1 MKKLPWHINGKLHV
15 KGESIFI
22 GEDRKPEGL
31 LYARFL
37 FSPVAHAIV
46 KKLDTSKAESMQGI
60 TAVLTYKDIPGE
72 NQIGHVIK
80 DEPLFPE
87 TKIMYAGQPLAMVL
101 SPYPL
106 IAEQA
111 IKLIELKFEE
121 MHPILEID
129 EADKKKEWYIP
140 ERKIESGDVK
150 AALKKAKHTFSG
162 SVESSNQEHFYM
174 ETQRCWA
181 VPGEDQTI
189 TLYSATQS
197 TMEVQEVLSHILVIP
212 AHKIV
217 LDVRRLG
224 GAFGGKERAGT
235 LWGCLAGL
243 GAFLT
248 QKPVEVLLDRTEDM
262 LATGK
267 RHPFKSRYKVG
278 FDDTGKLTAFDI
290 ELLANGGAYADLSIA
305 ILERAMFH
313 AENAYYIP
321 DIRIRGR
328 ACRTNLPPNTAFRG
342 FGGPQGIFV
351 IENIIEEI
359 AHKLKLDPLEVRLRN
374 LYVKGDSAPYG
385 QKIKEI
391 NLKALFA
398 RLQKI
403 SNYDKLKKQVER
415 FNQAHSDLKQGIG
428 IVPVK
433 FGISFTTAL
442 LNQGSA
448 LIWIYIDGT
457 VSVTTGGI
465 EMGQEVNSKVAI
477 IVSKVLGIPFDKIR
491 VESSNSQRVGNA
503 SPTAASTG
511 TDINGNAARI
521 AAEQLRERLLRHAA
535 EMLSQASGKKIQ
547 SRQIELNDDKAY
559 VQRNPKLSIRIPDL
573 IRGLYNSRKALGA
586 YGYYA
591 TPKVHFDREAGKGHP
606 FAYYVYGCAL
616 ARVEVDVL
624 LGTSKLLNTFV
635 IHETG
640 PLLHDDID
648 RGQIIGA
655 FIQAMGWCTMEEA
668 PHDAKGKYLALSP
681 STYKIPGIR
690 DLPEKLVVEMVQ
702 SPCKEASVLGSKAVG
717 EPPFIYGEAVWFAIR
732 NAISAIAKHKVIAP
746 LTFPATPEAI
756 LLAAEKL
763 KKKKEI
769 ESRGHYVSD
778 FFDRCTAQK

>member
-1 MKKLPWHINGKLHV
+1 MKKLPWHINGRLHV
-15 KGESIFI
+15 TGKSKFI
-22 GEDRKPEGL
+22 GEDNKPEGL

-37 FSPVAHAIV
+37 LSPIAHATIL
-46 KKLDTSKAESMQGI
+46 KLDVSKAREMTNI
-60 TAVLTYKDIPGE
+60 TAVFTCKDVPGV

-87 TKIMYAGQPLAMVL
+87 KEIMYVGQPLAMVL

-106 IAEQA
+106 VADKA
-111 IKLIELKFEE
+111 VKLIELEYKEL
-121 MHPILEID
+121 HPIFDID

-140 ERKIESGDVK
+140 ERKIENGKVQTE
-150 AALKKAKHTFSG
+150 LKTAKHTLSG
-162 SVESSNQEHFYM
+162 VVESSNQEHFYM

-181 VPGEDQTI
+181 VPGEGNTL

-197 TMEVQEVLSHILVIP
+197 TMEVQEVMSHVLGIP
-212 AHKIV
+212 ANQIV

-235 LWGCLAGL
+235 LWACLAGL
-243 GAFLT
+243 GAFIT
-248 QKPVEVLLDRTEDM
+248 QKPVEVKLDRVEDM

-278 FDDTGKLTAFDI
+278 FDDKGKITAYDI
-290 ELLANGGAYADLSIA
+290 ELLANGGAYADLSVA

-313 AENAYYIP
+313 AENAYHIP
-321 DIRIRGR
+321 DICIRGR

-342 FGGPQGIFV
+342 FGAPQGIFV
-351 IENIIEEI
+351 IENVIEQI

-374 LYVKGDSAPYG
+374 LYKTGDIAPYG
-385 QKIKEI
+385 QPVKET
-391 NLKALFA
+391 NMKSLFA
-398 RLQKI
+398 RLKTI
-403 SNYDKLKKQVER
+403 SSYDKLKADVDKFNKQ
-415 FNQAHSDLKQGIG
+415 NKTMKQGIG

-477 IVSKVLGIPFDKIR
+477 IVAKVLGISFDNIR

-511 TDINGNAARI
+511 TDINGNAARL
-521 AAEQLRERLLRHAA
+521 AAEQIRERLVKLAA
-535 EMLSQASGKKIQ
+535 ELLSKKTNKKLKDSDI
-547 SRQIELNDDKAY
+547 LMADDKAL
-559 VQRNPKLSIRIPDL
+559 VKTNPKLFINFPDL
-573 IRGLYNSRKALGA
+573 IRIAYNSRIALGA
-586 YGYYA
+586 HGYYA
-591 TPKVHFDREAGKGHP
+591 TPEVHFDRDKGKGHP
-606 FAYYVYGCAL
+606 FAYYVYGAAL
-616 ARVEVDVL
+616 VRVEIDTLTGNSRL
-624 LGTSKLLNTFV
+624 LDTYIV
-635 IHETG
+635 HETA
-640 PLLHDDID
+640 PSLHDDID

-655 FIQAMGWCTMEEA
+655 FIQAMGWCTMEEI
-668 PHDAKGKYLALSP
+668 PHDEKGRYLALSP

-690 DLPEKLVVEMVQ
+690 DLPERMVVEMVQ
-702 SPCKEASVLGSKAVG
+702 SPCKQASVLGSKAVG
-717 EPPFIYGEAVWFAIR
+717 EPPFIYGEAVWFALQH
-732 NAISAIAKHKVIAP
+732 AIESVGYGKEIAP
-746 LTFPATPEAI
+746 LKFPATPEAI
-756 LLAAEKL
+756 LMAVEWVKN
-763 KKKKEI
+763 KSK
-769 ESRGHYVSD
+769 
-778 FFDRCTAQK
+778 